1 MIPCGSDHV
10 PPGLE
15 EKVGRPA
22 SNGKSPFWIGKPTI
36 NGQFSMSLCN
46 KLPDAKRSLEPL
58 DLEAVPGL
66 LSRWFL
72 LFSQWEIHQRW
83 GNWFRASVYIVVLG
97 SVPEEVSK
105 SHRFFRE
112 FNHDFFHQSR
122 GLTMGHMGCNIRI
135 DNGWLIDDYM
145 GLYCTIQYIGD
156 CHGPAWEILLTVD
169 QVGFEHCSVMFVS
182 LNCPI

>member
-1 MIPCGSDHV
+1 MIFYDFP
-10 PPGLE
+10 
-15 EKVGRPA
+15 
-22 SNGKSPFWIGKPTI
+22 NWKSTRDGGTDSGHQFIQLFW
-36 NGQFSMSLCN
+36 
-46 KLPDAKRSLEPL
+46 
-58 DLEAVPGL
+58 
-66 LSRWFL
+66 
-72 LFSQWEIHQRW
+72 
-83 GNWFRASVYIVVLG
+83 VVLG

-105 SHRFFRE
+105 SHRFFRG

-169 QVGFEHCSVMFVS
+169 QVGFEHCSVMCVS